1 MDFWD
6 FSIAISY
13 LNKFIRQDLQDEE
26 GIKLGI
32 EKAYINIDV
41 DLIWNSL

>member
-1 MDFWD
+1 M
-6 FSIAISY
+6 SRYKIHPI
-13 LNKFIRQDLQDEE
+13 LQDLQDEE